1 LQVMVGRYCMHSLGV
16 GCIAHAT
23 SATAV
28 ERAEDL
34 TGRLSVLEKATII
47 SVNGGAH
54 GWASEEFGLHV
65 TGYTECSHASGSPHG
80 SSANPQNGWR
90 VTVFPAVMST
100 AGSFSRELVSAIA
113 NAIGYETR
121 AKHNNQTGRSPKGP
135 EGAWDGESSL
145 YCFAPMINVRPSVC

>member
-1 LQVMVGRYCMHSLGV
+1 MPTALTAAL
-16 GCIAHAT
+16 AALPT
-23 SATAV
+23 SATAA

-80 SSANPQNGWR
+80 SSSNPQNGWR

-145 YCFAPMINVRPSVC
+145 YCFAPMINVRPSP